1 MKSPYS
7 GTRNTKSAAV
17 RAKLN
22 HPIIDADGHA
32 FEFEPM
38 FVDHLKAVAGPSMV
52 ERYKNYGD
60 VYSRF
65 IGGTGETR
73 SWYGLSDAERRYAR
87 LPHPGGW
94 GTVVENA
101 LDRVTAIV
109 PQLYYDRMPETGIDF
124 SVIYPSLGFALLTI
138 EDEELRRAGCRALNN
153 YLAEIYSGFE
163 DRMTPA
169 AIIPMHTPQEA
180 IDELEHVVN
189 DLKLKVVVLSSYIR
203 RPIPMVAERWPEAS
217 PWAYWIDTF
226 GLDSAYDY
234 DPLWQKCLE
243 LKVSPTFHSPSSGWA
258 NRASPTNYMFNQIG
272 MFSEASHALCKS
284 LFLGGVTRRFR
295 DLRFAFLEGGA
306 GWGVSLYSDL
316 LGRWSKRNVEAMR
329 KLDPELLDR
338 AAYEEHFRKYGGKLI
353 ENGRI
358 DRLWE
363 DRLTY
368 NVRLDENTID
378 DFAHARI
385 EKLEDIRDLFVP
397 NFFFGC
403 EADDPMSGWAF
414 DAKRNPLGA
423 KINAMFGSDISHW
436 DVPDPF
442 EIVEEAY
449 EMVEHEQ
456 MTEDDF
462 KIFTFDSAVKLFAG
476 TNPDFFKGTSV
487 EKETEDFMKAERSQA
502 KDALQPAA

>member
-1 MKSPYS
+1 MQMNSHS
-7 GTRNTKSAAV
+7 GSNSKSAAV

-38 FVDHLKAVAGPSMV
+38 FVDHLRAVAGPSLV
-52 ERYKNYGD
+52 ERYKSYGD

-73 SWYGLSDAERRYAR
+73 SWYSLSAAERRYAR

-101 LDRVTAIV
+101 LDRVTAII

-124 SVIYPSLGFALLTI
+124 SVIYPSLGFAILTM
-138 EDEELRRAGCRALNN
+138 EDEELRRACCRALNN
-153 YLAEIYSGFE
+153 YLADIYSGFE

-180 IDELEHVVN
+180 IDELEHVVKN
-189 DLKLKVVVLSSYIR
+189 LKLKVVVMASFIR
-203 RPIPMVAERWPEAS
+203 RPIPMVAERYPEAS
-217 PWAYWIDTF
+217 QWAYWVDTF

-234 DPLWQKCLE
+234 DPLWQKCLD
-243 LKVSPTFHSPSSGWA
+243 LKVSPSFHSPSSGWA
-258 NRASPTNYMFNQIG
+258 NRASISNYMFNQIG

-284 LFLGGVTRRFR
+284 LFLGGVTRRFP

-306 GWGVSLYSDL
+306 AWGATLYSDL
-316 LGRWSKRNVEAMR
+316 ISRWSKRNIEAMH

-338 AAYEEHFRKYGGKLI
+338 AAYEEYFRKYGGKLI

-363 DRLTY
+363 DRLTL
-368 NVRLDENTID
+368 NVRLDADTID
-378 DFAHARI
+378 DFAHCKI
-385 EKLEDIRDLFVP
+385 EKPEDIRDLFVP

-403 EADDPMSGWAF
+403 EADDPMTGLAF
-414 DAKRNPLGA
+414 DTKRNPFGV

-436 DVPDPF
+436 DVPDPL

-449 EMVEHEQ
+449 EMVEHGQIDE
-456 MTEDDF
+456 EDF
-462 KIFTFDSAVKLFAG
+462 RTFTFASAARLLGG
-476 TNPDFFKGTSV
+476 TNPDFFKGTAV
-487 EKETEDFMKAERSQA
+487 EKATEEL
-502 KDALQPAA
+502 LQGEGQRGSKLLHPAS